1 MLFIK
6 RGKPPGFS
14 KEEYMQ
20 VGEVLRR
27 VAFNTLDAMT
37 GGKQNRIKEVN
48 ESEIVRGITPEYEA
62 RRIEAIMDYART
74 NCEFYSNIPENPEL
88 KDFPVMTKMDYNT
101 HRQEILADAYQGQ
114 EDTLAQLNTSGSTGV
129 PFTVYADGE
138 KMTRVYMNMLAFHEL
153 NGFRMGMKRG
163 EFRVWIKGKNA
174 ISPWK
179 SFKNNLKMIDISN
192 MGDDYLATVCERI
205 RREKI
210 QCLVAYSSALTALTE
225 YIERENVDISK
236 WQVEMIYSMGEA
248 LPQSTYDLIVKV
260 FGFAPVRSYGNNE
273 LGFIA
278 ASLPYDDRYVAD
290 LYNYHVEILKLDS
303 DEPAEEGEV
312 GRIVATDYYN
322 RAFPMIRYDTG
333 DTGIYHEE
341 IDEEGRKHGYFT
353 EIYGRRGSLMYNT
366 KGEPLS
372 IHVFMNVLLKMEGVV
387 HQSKCIQWE
396 KKRYELLVNA
406 DRDRLVEE
414 DLVALYRRYLGD
426 DAVIDVTYVD
436 EIPVQQSGKRMV
448 CENRCPDYQK

>member
-1 MLFIK
+1 
-6 RGKPPGFS
+6 
-14 KEEYMQ
+14 MQ

-225 YIERENVDISK
+225 YIE
-236 WQVEMIYSMGEA
+236 
-248 LPQSTYDLIVKV
+248 
-260 FGFAPVRSYGNNE
+260 
-273 LGFIA
+273 
-278 ASLPYDDRYVAD
+278 
-290 LYNYHVEILKLDS
+290 
-303 DEPAEEGEV
+303 
-312 GRIVATDYYN
+312 
-322 RAFPMIRYDTG
+322 
-333 DTGIYHEE
+333 
-341 IDEEGRKHGYFT
+341 
-353 EIYGRRGSLMYNT
+353 
-366 KGEPLS
+366 
-372 IHVFMNVLLKMEGVV
+372 
-387 HQSKCIQWE
+387 
-396 KKRYELLVNA
+396 
-406 DRDRLVEE
+406 
-414 DLVALYRRYLGD
+414 
-426 DAVIDVTYVD
+426 
-436 EIPVQQSGKRMV
+436 
-448 CENRCPDYQK
+448 